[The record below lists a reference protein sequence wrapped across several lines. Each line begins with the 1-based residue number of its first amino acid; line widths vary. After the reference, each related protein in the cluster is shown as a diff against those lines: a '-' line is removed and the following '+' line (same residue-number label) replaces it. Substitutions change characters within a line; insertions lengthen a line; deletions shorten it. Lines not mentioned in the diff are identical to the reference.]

1 MNNYPDER
9 NASVIFIE
17 NTKLLRH
24 WLKNIQMSCAPA
36 VCRNA
41 ATSEQAMVS

>member
-9 NASVIFIE
+9 NAYVI
-17 NTKLLRH
+17 L
-24 WLKNIQMSCAPA
+24 IQYAPA

-41 ATSEQAMVS
+41 ATSKQAMASQI